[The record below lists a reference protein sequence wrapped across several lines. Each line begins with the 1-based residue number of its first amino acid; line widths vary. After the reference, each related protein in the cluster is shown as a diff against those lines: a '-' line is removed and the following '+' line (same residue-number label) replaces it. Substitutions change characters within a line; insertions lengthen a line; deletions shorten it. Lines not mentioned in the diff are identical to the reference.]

1 MFDKNKLKGKG
12 LFVFSDPGGAK
23 PLLAL
28 VTLIK
33 KNLNDFRIISD
44 RKYDFYDEFSLDV
57 HVPNILSDFDNFK
70 PDFVFTGTSYTSK
83 LELKYIEKSKNKK
96 VVSYSF
102 VDHYSNISLRF
113 LSDGKMFISDFVLL
127 LDDNAKKIAINEG
140 LKKKKIKIFINPYHE
155 YLKQWKPKLSKET
168 FFSKYEIKS
177 KNIITFA
184 LDPLSNAGGKKKF
197 GNDEINIL
205 KTSLK
210 ALEKLKLK
218 EITIVI
224 KPHPNQDISLIMP
237 IISKS
242 KKEILL
248 IKNIDTK
255 LLIYYSD
262 LIIGIFSNFL
272 VEASVLKKNII
283 RVIEDLKEDPLS
295 NNDIGIV
302 CKNSFELDKALNDYL
317 T

>member
-44 RKYDFYDEFSLDV
+44 RKYDFYDEFGLNV

-70 PDFVFTGTSYTSK
+70 PDFLFTGTSYTSK
-83 LELKYIEKSKNKK
+83 LELKYIEKSKNNK

-113 LSDGKMFISDFVLL
+113 LNDDKICMPDFVLL
-127 LDDNAKKIAINEG
+127 LDNIAKKIAIAEG
-140 LKKKKIKIFINPYHE
+140 LQKKRIKVFKNPYHE
-155 YLKQWKPKLSKET
+155 YLKLWKPKLSREDLTK
-168 FFSKYEIKS
+168 IH
-177 KNIITFA
+177 NINTKKMITFA
-184 LDPLSNAGGKKKF
+184 LDPLSNAGGIEKF
-197 GNDEINIL
+197 GNDEVNIL
-205 KTSLK
+205 KTSLDSI
-210 ALEKLKLK
+210 EKLMLKDTTIIIKL
-218 EITIVI
+218 
-224 KPHPNQDISLIMP
+224 HPNQDISLISP
-237 IISKS
+237 LIKH

-272 VEASVLKKNII
+272 LEASILEKNII
-283 RVIEDLKEDPLS
+283 RVIKDLKEDPLS
-295 NNDIGIV
+295 NNNIGIV